1 VEGCGT
7 HPRLRARVFR
17 NRLHL
22 ADATGGQVGSI
33 EIHASLSSSAS
44 VNGIRSIVSSGSS
57 VSMVA
62 QTAKKSTPLLLPT
75 TNRKDLDEPQ
85 SFVLKAAGQ
94 SRVIHRGE
102 DADDDASRGPL
113 QTKAQLGR
121 K

>member
-1 VEGCGT
+1 M
-7 HPRLRARVFR
+7 HRA
-17 NRLHL
+17 
-22 ADATGGQVGSI
+22 DGTGGRVGSI
-33 EIHASLSSSAS
+33 VTRASLSSSAS
-44 VNGIRSIVSSGSS
+44 VSEIRSVVSSGSFA
-57 VSMVA
+57 SMVA
-62 QTAKKSTPLLLPT
+62 QMLKKSNPSVART
-75 TNRKDLDEPQ
+75 TNPKDLDEPQ